1 MLNEQKNAILSL
13 FNDALVSMSV
23 DNAQILLERPKV
35 AAHGDLAC
43 NVAMQLARQLK
54 KNPRAIA
61 TELIE
66 RIQSL
71 PQSKELIE
79 SFEIAGPG
87 FINMRLSQ
95 QAKTFAIREV
105 LRLGSDFG
113 KNKDHAGESILIE
126 YVSANPTGPLH
137 LGHARQGALGD
148 VLSNLMRTQGWNV
161 CREFY
166 YNDAGVQ
173 IQTLTESVRLR
184 IKELLGETITF
195 PENGYQGLY
204 IKDIAK
210 DFLDKK
216 TIRTRD
222 GQEITASGNVED
234 VDSIRAFSVGY
245 LKNEQDSDLNALGVS
260 FDNFYLE
267 SSLYSDGLVERAVN
281 ALIASGHTYEQ
292 DGALWLRTTDFK
304 EFGDDKD
311 RVMRKQDGHYTY
323 FVPDVAYHLSKFERG
338 FVKAVDIQ
346 GSDHHGTT
354 ARVRIGVQVAGQQLG
369 LNVPKVF
376 PVYVLHKMLKVI
388 KNGEEVKM
396 SKRSGTY
403 VTLRDLVNWV
413 GKDAARFFLVSRKA
427 DSEFVF
433 DIDLA
438 LSQSDENPVYYL
450 QYAHARICSVFAQAK
465 EKGFSIPT
473 QEAIA
478 EMDLSALSDKNAQ
491 ALIARIS
498 EFPETLSVAA
508 KECAPHTLCFYLKDL
523 AGDFHAFYN
532 AERVLVEDEAVRNA
546 RLALLLAATR
556 SLSGATKWLGS
567 SGRQRSGKNV
577 RNFYG
582 CQSKKRIFLAR
593 CHVGCLGRLYSLRRP
608 GFIYHKCSD
617 SLCGKSAKA
626 VNTCG
631 CCCP

>member
-478 EMDLSALSDKNAQ
+478 EMDLSALSNKNAQ

-546 RLALLLAATR
+546 RLALLLAAR
-556 SLSGATKWLGS
+556 QVLRNGLDLLG
-567 SGRQRSGKNV
+567 V
-577 RNFYG
+577 
-582 CQSKKRIFLAR
+582 
-593 CHVGCLGRLYSLRRP
+593 
-608 GFIYHKCSD
+608 
-617 SLCGKSAKA
+617 SAPEKM
-626 VNTCG
+626 
-631 CCCP
+631 

>member
-13 FNDALVSMSV
+13 FNDALVSMGV

-184 IKELLGETITF
+184 IKELLGETIIF

-546 RLALLLAATR
+546 RLALLLAAR
-556 SLSGATKWLGS
+556 QVLRNGLDLLG
-567 SGRQRSGKNV
+567 V
-577 RNFYG
+577 
-582 CQSKKRIFLAR
+582 
-593 CHVGCLGRLYSLRRP
+593 
-608 GFIYHKCSD
+608 
-617 SLCGKSAKA
+617 SALEKM
-626 VNTCG
+626 
-631 CCCP
+631 

>member
-13 FNDALVSMSV
+13 FNDALVSMGV

-54 KNPRAIA
+54 KNPRVIA
-61 TELIE
+61 TELIDK
-66 RIQSL
+66 IQSL

-113 KNKDHAGESILIE
+113 KNKDHDGESILIE

-184 IKELLGETITF
+184 IKELLGEAITF

-222 GQEITASGNVED
+222 GQEITASGDVED

-403 VTLRDLVNWV
+403 VTLCDLVNWV

-465 EKGFSIPT
+465 EKGFSIPN

-498 EFPETLSVAA
+498 EFLERLSVAA

-546 RLALLLAATR
+546 RLALLLAAR
-556 SLSGATKWLGS
+556 QVLRNGLDLLG
-567 SGRQRSGKNV
+567 V
-577 RNFYG
+577 
-582 CQSKKRIFLAR
+582 
-593 CHVGCLGRLYSLRRP
+593 
-608 GFIYHKCSD
+608 
-617 SLCGKSAKA
+617 SAPEKM
-626 VNTCG
+626 
-631 CCCP
+631 

>member
-473 QEAIA
+473 QETIA

-546 RLALLLAATR
+546 RLALLLAAR
-556 SLSGATKWLGS
+556 QVLRNGLDLLG
-567 SGRQRSGKNV
+567 V
-577 RNFYG
+577 
-582 CQSKKRIFLAR
+582 
-593 CHVGCLGRLYSLRRP
+593 
-608 GFIYHKCSD
+608 
-617 SLCGKSAKA
+617 SAPEKM
-626 VNTCG
+626 
-631 CCCP
+631 

>member
-473 QEAIA
+473 QETIA

-546 RLALLLAATR
+546 RLALLLAAR
-556 SLSGATKWLGS
+556 QVLRNGLDLLG
-567 SGRQRSGKNV
+567 V
-577 RNFYG
+577 
-582 CQSKKRIFLAR
+582 
-593 CHVGCLGRLYSLRRP
+593 
-608 GFIYHKCSD
+608 
-617 SLCGKSAKA
+617 SAPEKIVSA
-626 VNTCG
+626 
-631 CCCP
+631 PEKM

>member
-13 FNDALVSMSV
+13 FNDALVSMGV

-87 FINMRLSQ
+87 FINMRLSL

-184 IKELLGETITF
+184 IKELLGETIIF

-546 RLALLLAATR
+546 RLALLLAAR
-556 SLSGATKWLGS
+556 QVLRNGLDLLG
-567 SGRQRSGKNV
+567 V
-577 RNFYG
+577 
-582 CQSKKRIFLAR
+582 
-593 CHVGCLGRLYSLRRP
+593 
-608 GFIYHKCSD
+608 
-617 SLCGKSAKA
+617 SAPEKM
-626 VNTCG
+626 
-631 CCCP
+631 

>member
-13 FNDALVSMSV
+13 FNDALVSMGV

-54 KNPRAIA
+54 KNPRVIA
-61 TELIE
+61 TELIDK
-66 RIQSL
+66 IQSL

-113 KNKDHAGESILIE
+113 KNKDHDGESILIE

-184 IKELLGETITF
+184 IKELLGEAITF

-222 GQEITASGNVED
+222 GQEITASGDVED

-403 VTLRDLVNWV
+403 VTLCDLVNWV

-465 EKGFSIPT
+465 EKGFSIPN

-546 RLALLLAATR
+546 RLALLLAAR
-556 SLSGATKWLGS
+556 QVLRNGLDLLG
-567 SGRQRSGKNV
+567 V
-577 RNFYG
+577 
-582 CQSKKRIFLAR
+582 
-593 CHVGCLGRLYSLRRP
+593 
-608 GFIYHKCSD
+608 
-617 SLCGKSAKA
+617 SAPEKM
-626 VNTCG
+626 
-631 CCCP
+631 

>member
-1 MLNEQKNAILSL
+1 MLNDQKTAIASL
-13 FNDALVSMSV
+13 FNDALRSMGV
-23 DNAQILLERPKV
+23 EEATVLLERPKV

-61 TELIE
+61 TDIIEHIQALPQAKALIE
-66 RIQSL
+66 
-71 PQSKELIE
+71 K
-79 SFEIAGPG
+79 FEIAGPG

-95 QAKTFAIREV
+95 DAKTFAVREV
-105 LRLGSDFG
+105 LRLGTDFG
-113 KNKDHAGESILIE
+113 KNKDHDGESILIE

-148 VLSNLMRTQGWNV
+148 VLSNLMKTQGWNV

-184 IKELLGETITF
+184 IKELQGETITF

-204 IKDIAK
+204 IKDIAR

-222 GQEITASGNVED
+222 GQEITASGDVED
-234 VDSIRAFSVGY
+234 VANIRAFSVGY

-267 SSLYSDGLVERAVN
+267 SSLYSQGLVARAVN

-292 DGALWLRTTDFK
+292 DGALWLRTTDFE

-311 RVMRKQDGHYTY
+311 RVMRKKDGTFTY

-338 FVKAVDIQ
+338 FIKAVDIQ

-354 ARVRIGVQVAGQQLG
+354 ARVRIGVQVAGKQLG
-369 LNVPKVF
+369 LDIPKVF

-388 KNGEEVKM
+388 KDGQEVKM

-413 GKDAARFFLVSRKA
+413 GRDAARFFLVSRKA

-465 EKGFSIPT
+465 DKGFSLPSLADIE
-473 QEAIA
+473 Q
-478 EMDLSALSDKNAQ
+478 MDLSALSDQYAQ

-498 EFPETLSVAA
+498 EFPETLTVAA

-532 AERVLVEDEAVRNA
+532 AERVLVDDEKVRNA
-546 RLALLLAATR
+546 RLALLMAAR
-556 SLSGATKWLGS
+556 QVLQNGLDLLG
-567 SGRQRSGKNV
+567 V
-577 RNFYG
+577 
-582 CQSKKRIFLAR
+582 
-593 CHVGCLGRLYSLRRP
+593 
-608 GFIYHKCSD
+608 
-617 SLCGKSAKA
+617 SAPEKM
-626 VNTCG
+626 
-631 CCCP
+631 

>member
-13 FNDALVSMSV
+13 FNDALVSMGV

-95 QAKTFAIREV
+95 QAKIFAIREV

-532 AERVLVEDEAVRNA
+532 AERVLVENEAVRNA
-546 RLALLLAATR
+546 RLALLLAAR
-556 SLSGATKWLGS
+556 QVLRNGLDLLG
-567 SGRQRSGKNV
+567 V
-577 RNFYG
+577 
-582 CQSKKRIFLAR
+582 
-593 CHVGCLGRLYSLRRP
+593 
-608 GFIYHKCSD
+608 
-617 SLCGKSAKA
+617 SAPEKM
-626 VNTCG
+626 
-631 CCCP
+631 

>member
-1 MLNEQKNAILSL
+1 MKPFPASSVGEGFCTVYFFVIARSITMLNEQKNAILSL
-13 FNDALVSMSV
+13 FNDALVSMGV

-54 KNPRAIA
+54 KNPRVIA
-61 TELIE
+61 TELIDK
-66 RIQSL
+66 IQSL

-113 KNKDHAGESILIE
+113 KNKDHDGESILIE

-184 IKELLGETITF
+184 IKELLGEAITF

-222 GQEITASGNVED
+222 GQEITASGDVED

-465 EKGFSIPT
+465 EKGFSIPN

-546 RLALLLAATR
+546 RLALLLAAR
-556 SLSGATKWLGS
+556 QVLRNGLDLLG
-567 SGRQRSGKNV
+567 V
-577 RNFYG
+577 
-582 CQSKKRIFLAR
+582 
-593 CHVGCLGRLYSLRRP
+593 
-608 GFIYHKCSD
+608 
-617 SLCGKSAKA
+617 SAPEKM
-626 VNTCG
+626 
-631 CCCP
+631 

>member
-1 MLNEQKNAILSL
+1 MLNDQKTAIASL
-13 FNDALVSMSV
+13 FNDALRSMGV
-23 DNAQILLERPKV
+23 EEATVLLERPKV

-61 TELIE
+61 TDIIEHIEALPQAKALIE
-66 RIQSL
+66 
-71 PQSKELIE
+71 K
-79 SFEIAGPG
+79 FEIAGPG

-95 QAKTFAIREV
+95 DAKTFAVREV
-105 LRLGSDFG
+105 LRLGSEFG
-113 KNKDHAGESILIE
+113 KNKDHDGESILIE

-148 VLSNLMRTQGWNV
+148 VLSNLMKTQGWNV

-184 IKELLGETITF
+184 IKELQGETITF
-195 PENGYQGLY
+195 PENGYQGFY
-204 IKDIAK
+204 IKDIAR

-222 GQEITASGNVED
+222 GQEITASGDVED
-234 VDSIRAFSVGY
+234 VANIRTFSVGY

-267 SSLYSDGLVERAVN
+267 SSLYSRGLVERAVN

-292 DGALWLRTTDFK
+292 DGALWLRTTDFE

-311 RVMRKQDGHYTY
+311 RVMRKKDGTFTY

-338 FVKAVDIQ
+338 FIKAVDIQ

-354 ARVRIGVQVAGQQLG
+354 ARVRIGVQVAGKQLG
-369 LNVPKVF
+369 LDIPKVF

-388 KNGEEVKM
+388 KDGQEVKM

-413 GKDAARFFLVSRKA
+413 GRDAARFFLVSRKA
-427 DSEFVF
+427 DIEFVF

-465 EKGFSIPT
+465 DKGFELPSPADIE
-473 QEAIA
+473 Q
-478 EMDLSALSDKNAQ
+478 MDLSALSDQYAQ

-498 EFPETLSVAA
+498 EFPETLTVAA

-532 AERVLVEDEAVRNA
+532 AERVLVDDEKIRNA
-546 RLALLLAATR
+546 RLALLMAAR
-556 SLSGATKWLGS
+556 QVLRNGLDLLG
-567 SGRQRSGKNV
+567 V
-577 RNFYG
+577 
-582 CQSKKRIFLAR
+582 
-593 CHVGCLGRLYSLRRP
+593 
-608 GFIYHKCSD
+608 
-617 SLCGKSAKA
+617 SAPEKM
-626 VNTCG
+626 
-631 CCCP
+631 

>member
-1 MLNEQKNAILSL
+1 MLNDQKTAIASL
-13 FNDALVSMSV
+13 FNDALRSMGV
-23 DNAQILLERPKV
+23 EEATVLLERPKV

-61 TELIE
+61 TDIIEHIQALPQAKDLIE
-66 RIQSL
+66 
-71 PQSKELIE
+71 K
-79 SFEIAGPG
+79 FEIAGPG

-95 QAKTFAIREV
+95 DAKTFAVREV
-105 LRLGSDFG
+105 LRLGTDFG
-113 KNKDHAGESILIE
+113 KNKDHDGESILIE

-148 VLSNLMRTQGWNV
+148 VLSNLMKTQGWNV

-184 IKELLGETITF
+184 IKELQGETITF

-204 IKDIAK
+204 IKDIAR

-222 GQEITASGNVED
+222 GQEITASGDVED
-234 VDSIRAFSVGY
+234 VANIRAFSVGY

-267 SSLYSDGLVERAVN
+267 SSLYSQGLVARAVN

-292 DGALWLRTTDFK
+292 DGALWLRTTDFE

-311 RVMRKQDGHYTY
+311 RVMRKKDGTFTY

-338 FVKAVDIQ
+338 FIKAVDIQ

-354 ARVRIGVQVAGQQLG
+354 ARVRIGVQVAGKQLG
-369 LNVPKVF
+369 LDIPKVF

-388 KNGEEVKM
+388 KDGQEVKM

-413 GKDAARFFLVSRKA
+413 GRDAARFFLVSRKA

-465 EKGFSIPT
+465 DKGFSLPSPADIE
-473 QEAIA
+473 Q
-478 EMDLSALSDKNAQ
+478 MDLSALSDQYAQ

-498 EFPETLSVAA
+498 EFPETLTVAA

-532 AERVLVEDEAVRNA
+532 AERILVDDEKVRNA
-546 RLALLLAATR
+546 RLALLMAAR
-556 SLSGATKWLGS
+556 QVLQNGLDLLG
-567 SGRQRSGKNV
+567 V
-577 RNFYG
+577 
-582 CQSKKRIFLAR
+582 
-593 CHVGCLGRLYSLRRP
+593 
-608 GFIYHKCSD
+608 
-617 SLCGKSAKA
+617 SAPEKM
-626 VNTCG
+626 
-631 CCCP
+631 

>member
-13 FNDALVSMSV
+13 FNDALVSMGV

-184 IKELLGETITF
+184 IKELLGETIIF

-222 GQEITASGNVED
+222 GQEITASGDVED

-546 RLALLLAATR
+546 RLALLLAAR
-556 SLSGATKWLGS
+556 QVLRNGLDLLG
-567 SGRQRSGKNV
+567 V
-577 RNFYG
+577 
-582 CQSKKRIFLAR
+582 
-593 CHVGCLGRLYSLRRP
+593 
-608 GFIYHKCSD
+608 
-617 SLCGKSAKA
+617 SAPEKM
-626 VNTCG
+626 
-631 CCCP
+631 

>member
-1 MLNEQKNAILSL
+1 MLNDQKIAIASL
-13 FNDALVSMSV
+13 FNEALKNMGV
-23 DNAQILLERPKV
+23 DEAIVLLERPKV

-54 KNPRAIA
+54 KNPRQIA
-61 TELIE
+61 AELIE
-66 RIQSL
+66 HLKAL
-71 PQSKELIE
+71 PATRSLIE
-79 SFEIAGPG
+79 EFEIAGPG
-87 FINMRLSQ
+87 FINMRLSE
-95 QAKTFAIREV
+95 QAKTFAVREV
-105 LRLGSDFG
+105 LRLGSDYG
-113 KNKDHAGESILIE
+113 KNQAHQGESILIE

-148 VLSNLMRTQGWNV
+148 VLSNLMKSQGWKV

-184 IKELLGETITF
+184 IKELQGETITF

-222 GQEITASGNVED
+222 GQTITASGDAED
-234 VDSIRAFSVGY
+234 VAGIRAFSVGY

-281 ALIASGHTYEQ
+281 ALIASGHTYEH

-311 RVMRKQDGHYTY
+311 RVMRKKDGTFTY

-338 FVKAVDIQ
+338 FIKAVDIQ

-354 ARVRIGVQVAGQQLG
+354 ARVRIGVQVAGKQLG

-376 PVYVLHKMLKVI
+376 PVYVLHKMLKVV

-413 GKDAARFFLVSRKA
+413 GRDAARFFLVSRKA

-450 QYAHARICSVFAQAK
+450 QYAHARICSVLAQAK

-473 QEAIA
+473 ADAIA
-478 EMDLSALSDKNAQ
+478 QMDLTALSDKNAQ

-498 EFPETLSVAA
+498 EFSETLSVAA

-532 AERVLVEDEAVRNA
+532 AERVLVEDERTRNA
-546 RLALLLAATR
+546 RLALLLAAR
-556 SLSGATKWLGS
+556 QVLRNGLDLLG
-567 SGRQRSGKNV
+567 
-577 RNFYG
+577 
-582 CQSKKRIFLAR
+582 I
-593 CHVGCLGRLYSLRRP
+593 
-608 GFIYHKCSD
+608 
-617 SLCGKSAKA
+617 SAPEKM
-626 VNTCG
+626 
-631 CCCP
+631 

>member
-13 FNDALVSMSV
+13 FNDALVSMGV

-35 AAHGDLAC
+35 AAHGDLDC

-413 GKDAARFFLVSRKA
+413 GKDAARFFLVS
-427 DSEFVF
+427 
-433 DIDLA
+433 I
-438 LSQSDENPVYYL
+438 
-450 QYAHARICSVFAQAK
+450 
-465 EKGFSIPT
+465 G
-473 QEAIA
+473 
-478 EMDLSALSDKNAQ
+478 
-491 ALIARIS
+491 
-498 EFPETLSVAA
+498 
-508 KECAPHTLCFYLKDL
+508 
-523 AGDFHAFYN
+523 
-532 AERVLVEDEAVRNA
+532 
-546 RLALLLAATR
+546 
-556 SLSGATKWLGS
+556 
-567 SGRQRSGKNV
+567 
-577 RNFYG
+577 
-582 CQSKKRIFLAR
+582 
-593 CHVGCLGRLYSLRRP
+593 
-608 GFIYHKCSD
+608 
-617 SLCGKSAKA
+617 
-626 VNTCG
+626 
-631 CCCP
+631 

>member
-1 MLNEQKNAILSL
+1 MLNDQKIAISSL
-13 FNDALVSMSV
+13 FIEALKNMGVSEV
-23 DNAQILLERPKV
+23 TILLERPKV

-54 KNPRAIA
+54 KNPRQIA
-61 TELIE
+61 TDLIE
-66 RIQSL
+66 QLQAL
-71 PQSKELIE
+71 PATQNLIAE
-79 SFEIAGPG
+79 FEIAGPG

-95 QAKTFAIREV
+95 EAKTFAVREV
-105 LRLGSDFG
+105 LRLGSDYG
-113 KNKDHAGESILIE
+113 KSQTHQGEKILIE

-148 VLSNLMRTQGWNV
+148 VLSNLMKSQGWQV

-184 IKELLGETITF
+184 IKELNGETVTF

-204 IKDIAK
+204 IKDIAR

-216 TIRTRD
+216 TINTRD
-222 GQEITASGNVED
+222 GQTITASGDVED
-234 VDSIRAFSVGY
+234 LAGIRAFSVGY

-311 RVMRKQDGHYTY
+311 RVMRKKDGTFTY

-338 FVKAVDIQ
+338 FIKAVDIQ

-354 ARVRIGVQVAGQQLG
+354 ARVRIGVQVAGKQLG

-376 PVYVLHKMLKVI
+376 PVYVLHKMLKVV

-413 GKDAARFFLVSRKA
+413 GRDAARFFLVSRKA

-450 QYAHARICSVFAQAK
+450 QYAHARICSVLAQAK

-473 QEAIA
+473 ADAIA
-478 EMDLSALSDKNAQ
+478 QMDLTALSDKNAQ

-498 EFPETLSVAA
+498 EFSETLSVAA

-532 AERVLVEDEAVRNA
+532 AERVLVEDEKTRNA
-546 RLALLLAATR
+546 RLALLLAAR
-556 SLSGATKWLGS
+556 QVLRNGLDLLG
-567 SGRQRSGKNV
+567 
-577 RNFYG
+577 
-582 CQSKKRIFLAR
+582 I
-593 CHVGCLGRLYSLRRP
+593 
-608 GFIYHKCSD
+608 
-617 SLCGKSAKA
+617 SAPEKM
-626 VNTCG
+626 
-631 CCCP
+631 

>member
-1 MLNEQKNAILSL
+1 
-13 FNDALVSMSV
+13 
-23 DNAQILLERPKV
+23 
-35 AAHGDLAC
+35 
-43 NVAMQLARQLK
+43 
-54 KNPRAIA
+54 
-61 TELIE
+61 
-66 RIQSL
+66 
-71 PQSKELIE
+71 
-79 SFEIAGPG
+79 
-87 FINMRLSQ
+87 MRLSQ
-95 QAKTFAIREV
+95 QAKTFAVREV
-105 LRLGSDFG
+105 LRLGAEYG
-113 KNKDHAGESILIE
+113 KNNEHNGESILIE

-148 VLSNLMRTQGWNV
+148 VLSNLMKTQGWNV

-184 IKELLGETITF
+184 IKELQGESITF

-204 IKDIAK
+204 IKDIAR

-222 GQEITASGNVED
+222 GQEITASGD
-234 VDSIRAFSVGY
+234 D
-245 LKNEQDSDLNALGVS
+245 ALGVA

-311 RVMRKQDGHYTY
+311 RVMRKKDGTFTY

-338 FVKAVDIQ
+338 FIKAVDIQ

-354 ARVRIGVQVAGQQLG
+354 ARVRIGVQVAGKQLG

-413 GKDAARFFLVSRKA
+413 GRDAARFFLVSRKA

-465 EKGFSIPT
+465 EKGYAIP
-473 QEAIA
+473 AA
-478 EMDLSALSDKNAQ
+478 ECVGSMDLSALSDKNAQ

-498 EFPETLSVAA
+498 EFPETLTVAA

-532 AERVLVEDEAVRNA
+532 AERVLVDDEKVRNA
-546 RLALLLAATR
+546 RLALLLAAR
-556 SLSGATKWLGS
+556 QVLKNGLDLLG
-567 SGRQRSGKNV
+567 V
-577 RNFYG
+577 
-582 CQSKKRIFLAR
+582 
-593 CHVGCLGRLYSLRRP
+593 
-608 GFIYHKCSD
+608 
-617 SLCGKSAKA
+617 SAPEKM
-626 VNTCG
+626 
-631 CCCP
+631 

>member
-1 MLNEQKNAILSL
+1 MLNDQKSAIVSL
-13 FNDALVSMSV
+13 FNQALKSMGVTEASV
-23 DNAQILLERPKV
+23 LLERPKV

-54 KNPRAIA
+54 KNPRQIA

-66 RIQSL
+66 QLRAL
-71 PQSKELIE
+71 PETKSLIE
-79 SFEIAGPG
+79 NFEIAGPG
-87 FINMRLSQ
+87 FINMHLSQ
-95 QAKTFAIREV
+95 QAKTFAVREV
-105 LRLGSDFG
+105 LRLGSEFG
-113 KNKDHAGESILIE
+113 KNKEHDGESILIE

-148 VLSNLMRTQGWNV
+148 VLSNLMKTQGWKV

-173 IQTLTESVRLR
+173 IQTLTESVHLR
-184 IKELLGETITF
+184 IKELQGETITF

-210 DFLDKK
+210 DYLDKK
-216 TIRTRD
+216 TIQTRD
-222 GQEITASGNVED
+222 GQKITASGD
-234 VDSIRAFSVGY
+234 VNDTACIRAFSVGY
-245 LKNEQDSDLNALGVS
+245 LKNEQDSDLNALGVT

-267 SSLYSDGLVERAVN
+267 SSLYSEGLVERAVN

-292 DGALWLRTTDFK
+292 DGALWLRTTDFT

-311 RVMRKQDGHYTY
+311 RVMRKKDGTFTY

-338 FVKAVDIQ
+338 FIKAVDIQ

-354 ARVRIGVQVAGQQLG
+354 ARVRIGVQVAGKQLG

-376 PVYVLHKMLKVI
+376 PIYVLHKMLKVI

-413 GKDAARFFLVSRKA
+413 GRDAARFFLVSRKA

-465 EKGFSIPT
+465 EKGYEIPDYH
-473 QEAIA
+473 AVA

-508 KECAPHTLCFYLKDL
+508 KECAPHSLCFYLKDL

-532 AERVLVEDEAVRNA
+532 AERVLVSDKNTRNA
-546 RLALLLAATR
+546 RLALLLAAR
-556 SLSGATKWLGS
+556 QVLRNGLDLLG
-567 SGRQRSGKNV
+567 V
-577 RNFYG
+577 
-582 CQSKKRIFLAR
+582 
-593 CHVGCLGRLYSLRRP
+593 
-608 GFIYHKCSD
+608 
-617 SLCGKSAKA
+617 SAPEKM
-626 VNTCG
+626 
-631 CCCP
+631 

>member
-13 FNDALVSMSV
+13 FNDALVSMGV

-113 KNKDHAGESILIE
+113 KNKDHADESILIE

-222 GQEITASGNVED
+222 GQEITASGDVED

-508 KECAPHTLCFYLKDL
+508 KECAPHTLCFYLKNL

-546 RLALLLAATR
+546 RLALLLAAR
-556 SLSGATKWLGS
+556 QVLRNGLDLLG
-567 SGRQRSGKNV
+567 V
-577 RNFYG
+577 
-582 CQSKKRIFLAR
+582 
-593 CHVGCLGRLYSLRRP
+593 
-608 GFIYHKCSD
+608 
-617 SLCGKSAKA
+617 SAPEKM
-626 VNTCG
+626 
-631 CCCP
+631 

>member
-473 QEAIA
+473 QEAFA

-491 ALIARIS
+491 ALIARIG

-546 RLALLLAATR
+546 RLALLLAAR
-556 SLSGATKWLGS
+556 QVLRNGLDLLG
-567 SGRQRSGKNV
+567 V
-577 RNFYG
+577 
-582 CQSKKRIFLAR
+582 
-593 CHVGCLGRLYSLRRP
+593 
-608 GFIYHKCSD
+608 
-617 SLCGKSAKA
+617 SAPEKM
-626 VNTCG
+626 
-631 CCCP
+631 

>member
-13 FNDALVSMSV
+13 FNDALVSMGV

-204 IKDIAK
+204 IKDIAR

-354 ARVRIGVQVAGQQLG
+354 ARVRIGVQVAGRQLG

-546 RLALLLAATR
+546 RLALLLAAR
-556 SLSGATKWLGS
+556 QVLRNGLDLLG
-567 SGRQRSGKNV
+567 V
-577 RNFYG
+577 
-582 CQSKKRIFLAR
+582 
-593 CHVGCLGRLYSLRRP
+593 
-608 GFIYHKCSD
+608 
-617 SLCGKSAKA
+617 SAPEKM
-626 VNTCG
+626 
-631 CCCP
+631 

>member
-1 MLNEQKNAILSL
+1 MKPFPASSVGEGVVLNIFVIARSNTMLNEQKNAILSL
-13 FNDALVSMSV
+13 FNDALVSMGV

-532 AERVLVEDEAVRNA
+532 AERVLVEDEVVRNA
-546 RLALLLAATR
+546 RLALLLAAR
-556 SLSGATKWLGS
+556 QVLRNGLDLLG
-567 SGRQRSGKNV
+567 V
-577 RNFYG
+577 
-582 CQSKKRIFLAR
+582 
-593 CHVGCLGRLYSLRRP
+593 
-608 GFIYHKCSD
+608 
-617 SLCGKSAKA
+617 SAPEKM
-626 VNTCG
+626 
-631 CCCP
+631 

>member
-13 FNDALVSMSV
+13 FNDALVSMGV
-23 DNAQILLERPKV
+23 DNAQILLERPTV

-66 RIQSL
+66 KIQSL

-546 RLALLLAATR
+546 RLALLLAAR
-556 SLSGATKWLGS
+556 QVLRNGLDLLG
-567 SGRQRSGKNV
+567 V
-577 RNFYG
+577 
-582 CQSKKRIFLAR
+582 
-593 CHVGCLGRLYSLRRP
+593 
-608 GFIYHKCSD
+608 
-617 SLCGKSAKA
+617 SAPEKM
-626 VNTCG
+626 
-631 CCCP
+631 